1 MGNVGRLPREVLA
14 PGHRGCVVGRAPG
27 VSPAVRSATWTR
39 TGVVMAVVVA
49 PVVVIGGGV
58 LIGRLAGWSWASA
71 IFLGVVA
78 YALTIQAAW
87 VITGAFAVRR
97 ELQMWRGTYDWEQE
111 DPIP

>member
-1 MGNVGRLPREVLA
+1 
-14 PGHRGCVVGRAPG
+14 
-27 VSPAVRSATWTR
+27 
-39 TGVVMAVVVA
+39 MAVVVA

-87 VITGAFAVRR
+87 VVRGAFAVRR
-97 ELQMWRGTYDWEQE
+97 ELQVWRGIYDWEQE
-111 DPIP
+111 DPIR

>member
-1 MGNVGRLPREVLA
+1 
-14 PGHRGCVVGRAPG
+14 
-27 VSPAVRSATWTR
+27 
-39 TGVVMAVVVA
+39 MAVVVA

-58 LIGRLAGWSWASA
+58 LVGRLAGWSWASA

-97 ELQMWRGTYDWEQE
+97 ELQMWRGEYDWEQE
-111 DPIP
+111 PRIP